1 MWNKHNIQF
10 ILRHYRPKVFSPDQ
24 ALERF
29 WGREGS
35 GTVEKRT
42 TVIWWWALVTMFV
55 VTITIGTTLHQRS
68 MDRWEMVTAPV
79 AELPDGSV
87 VQLKEGASL
96 AYQPHRFSRERTV
109 RLSGTGCF
117 DVVHDPDAPFEVHTE
132 EAYVRVL
139 GTRFLFDADEG
150 EVYVIEGRVRFSRVS
165 TEEGVVLA
173 KGEHAFLS
181 AGAGAPVLEAPELP
195 NPAAWATG
203 RLAYESVPLGTVLEE
218 LSSIYGS
225 QLSVAPETAIGK
237 RLTGDF
243 LLDDGLDFIATAIEA
258 ALDVQIA
265 RSDEKDE

>member
-1 MWNKHNIQF
+1 
-10 ILRHYRPKVFSPDQ
+10 
-24 ALERF
+24 
-29 WGREGS
+29 
-35 GTVEKRT
+35 
-42 TVIWWWALVTMFV
+42 
-55 VTITIGTTLHQRS
+55 

-117 DVVHDPDAPFEVHTE
+117 DVVYDPDAPFEVHTE

-173 KGEHAFLS
+173 KGERAFLS

-225 QLSVAPETAIGK
+225 QLSVAPEAAIGK